1 MLATAVR
8 DSAVESAVAA
18 AVVDM
23 TIAELPAAGVHTAAG
38 VGLVTAVGWLEFV
51 AVRDEGVGSVAVVGC
66 KMMTAGA
73 V

>member
-38 VGLVTAVGWLEFV
+38 AGLVTAVGWLEFV
-51 AVRDEGVGSVAVVGC
+51 AV
-66 KMMTAGA
+66 
-73 V
+73 